1 MLIAQSKIPTIDTIA
16 VKTLN
21 MHTAGLHRLSSP
33 ANCQADNACSRVQ
46 QRWPRW
52 KSARGLLATGK
63 ALAEIGQS
71 HHAGHLN
78 LLLLAS
84 PRFGVRTKGQPFAC
98 PGLVAIHFCSP
109 AVFGRVRL
117 KIKEAPVVHCC
128 LGDAT
133 M

>member
-1 MLIAQSKIPTIDTIA
+1 MFSCTTAILLPTAKQT
-16 VKTLN
+16 
-21 MHTAGLHRLSSP
+21 MHALAYR
-33 ANCQADNACSRVQ
+33 
-46 QRWPRW
+46 QRWPRC
-52 KSARGLLATGK
+52 KSACGILAKGK

-71 HHAGHLN
+71 QHAGHLN
-78 LLLLAS
+78 LLLLAF

-98 PGLVAIHFCSP
+98 PGLVAIHSCSP

-133 M
+133 T